1 VPWGFLGLFLFGQ
14 WERGNVATRVVSL
27 EEVVD
32 TGILYD
38 KELSYA
44 PFDSPVAEIRVCQL
58 GGRLVKVRLFGPRD
72 FGLLEPLSPFPRTH
86 TCAHTRTLH
95 DGVCEHGNAIEAIRF
110 RNTSGFQNRRARH
123 VFRPARASGTIP
135 VRLVSALSPH
145 LFFRSNGAFLLSRT
159 GGRAR
164 GRAMRY

>member
-1 VPWGFLGLFLFGQ
+1 
-14 WERGNVATRVVSL
+14 
-27 EEVVD
+27 
-32 TGILYD
+32 
-38 KELSYA
+38 
-44 PFDSPVAEIRVCQL
+44 
-58 GGRLVKVRLFGPRD
+58 VKVRLFGPRD

-145 LFFRSNGAFLLSRT
+145 LFFRSMGRFCC
-159 GGRAR
+159 RAR
-164 GRAMRY
+164 ADARGGAQCDISVGFSAAHLLYVYTTCPR